1 MLESRIFVR
10 FSRPSMWHQWTWQHC
25 CWSLPGTLK
34 APPIMERLSVADGW
48 YAEHDL
54 GFSPWAAASSGI
66 NYPKAWLVR
75 NAGFWEEKQLDAG
88 GRSKHDGLENES
100 PASNYGV
107 IHSLNFRNQS
117 SDQTLKPFKLTKF
130 WVILLV
136 LVFSDA
142 IFPKDETL
150 NLSIS
155 RCSGHP
161 GCREETTRRLRY
173 WDLEDF
179 FRRISP
185 LQHEVSKKN
194 VTRFPKQDDTE
205 N

>member
-1 MLESRIFVR
+1 
-10 FSRPSMWHQWTWQHC
+10 MWHQWTWQHC

-66 NYPKAWLVR
+66 KYPKAWLVR

-107 IHSLNFRNQS
+107 IHSLNFRNRY
-117 SDQTLKPFKLTKF
+117 DQTLKPFKLTKF

-136 LVFSDA
+136 LGFQWWH
-142 IFPKDETL
+142 FPKRWDIVSPFQGVAATQVALDHNPKFEVLGPWGL
-150 NLSIS
+150 N
-155 RCSGHP
+155 
-161 GCREETTRRLRY
+161 
-173 WDLEDF
+173 
-179 FRRISP
+179 RRISP
-185 LQHEVSKKN
+185 LQHLSQKKRHEVSKTRWHWKIN
-194 VTRFPKQDDTE
+194 VSQDLVV
-205 N
+205 